1 MLVEK
6 VWFLVFLVMRI
17 SVSCA
22 KHFTSIMLYNSALSL
37 PFLVLLV
44 IGTHEW
50 PVAGVMLLQKV
61 RELLTQKVFKRHCK
75 IMVDDLFVLEHDIVD
90 KNSLSSKC
98 Q

>member
-1 MLVEK
+1 MLVERSAAK
-6 VWFLVFLVMRI
+6 DGLS
-17 SVSCA
+17 SVEL
-22 KHFTSIMLYNSALSL
+22 MLYNSALSL